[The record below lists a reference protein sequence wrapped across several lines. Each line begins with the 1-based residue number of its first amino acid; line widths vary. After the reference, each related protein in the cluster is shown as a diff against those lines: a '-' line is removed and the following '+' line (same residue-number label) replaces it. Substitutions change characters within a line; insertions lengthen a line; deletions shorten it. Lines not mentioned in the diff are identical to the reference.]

1 MSSPLRRSEKIARV
15 LSYLFLPPVLNIT
28 AFAFVIFSFESE
40 NGSPWLIF
48 FYTSIFT
55 AILPI
60 LIFILFLRKGK
71 IADPDARERSERHV
85 PYIVFAVVITAGL
98 LFIPWANHAPGIRSL
113 FIIYLFNLIFLFL
126 VNLFWKI
133 SAHTMGA
140 GGFLGTALFVFGS
153 WGLFAFPVVLA
164 LAWARLELKCHTP
177 AQLIAG
183 AIMGLANTLI
193 LFHYL

>member
-1 MSSPLRRSEKIARV
+1 MQSSLRRSERIARV

-28 AFAFVIFSFESE
+28 SFAFVIFSFESE
-40 NGSPWLIF
+40 IGSPWKIF
-48 FYTSIFT
+48 LYTSIFT
-55 AILPI
+55 VILPI

-71 IADPDARERSERHV
+71 IADPDARERTERHI
-85 PYIVFAVVITAGL
+85 PYIVFAVVITVGL
-98 LFIPWANHAPGIRSL
+98 LLIPWADHAPEIRTL

-140 GGFLGTALFVFGS
+140 GGFLGTALFVFGV
-153 WGLFAFPVVLA
+153 WGFLALPVVIA

-177 AQLIAG
+177 AQIVAG
-183 AIMGLANTLI
+183 ALTGLANTLI